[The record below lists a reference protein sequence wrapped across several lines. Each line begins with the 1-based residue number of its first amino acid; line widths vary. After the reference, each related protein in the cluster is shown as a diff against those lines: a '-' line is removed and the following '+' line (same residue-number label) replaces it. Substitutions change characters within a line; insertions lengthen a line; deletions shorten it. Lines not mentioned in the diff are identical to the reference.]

1 MKANYLYIIT
11 VFLCLITLSFTILMK
26 DEDNERE
33 DTIYLKSNINEIY
46 ATTEI
51 TQYFINKLDNPIE
64 LIISF
69 PIKEEISLNKFII
82 KIGEKTVSSKI
93 MEKKEA
99 EQKYKDSLNEGNNP
113 FLGSLGNEEKSF
125 SINIGNIN
133 PKEKVTLKAFF
144 IQNIGTQDMS
154 YEFIIMEKYPTFH
167 YKELSID
174 DPRNKII
181 KANFIIETQSKITR
195 LIAPFLDEMAEKKST
210 YEVIFGKDYK
220 KAEIFYIKN
229 PDDQQNKDVIDPR
242 YGKEFGYPG
251 KVNEPTYLTSFSILF
266 RTQNMNKPTLYYQFN
281 PELKEISYSINYVYS
296 SEKLKNIPIPEIP
309 DQDNKISY
317 YSKYENN
324 LINETPS
331 LFIFLV
337 DQSGSMD
344 GEPIKLVKQSLLIFV
359 QSLPPG
365 SYFQLIGFGS
375 TFKKYNEKPIEYN
388 TKNVEEIKNIIY
400 KLDADF
406 GGTNINAPLKSIYDD
421 NSYSEINLNR
431 HIFLLT
437 DGQVNDRDGCIKL
450 ITENNNKFRLHSF
463 GIGNDFDKYFIE
475 RSGKLGKGS
484 FFFIDDVEG
493 ISPII
498 IKALNS
504 CLRPYLID
512 IHFNFQ
518 NYKKQI
524 QSNITSCDTDE
535 FVNKDEIINFSFI
548 LGEKNQINIDKLI
561 EPILIEIS
569 AKNPI
574 NIIKEKIYFNKEE
587 NIIKLKDGDELSKMI
602 IGKALKRNK
611 ELIEDKNKEMQFSI
625 KYQILSKNTALFAE
639 IINASKENNQKKL
652 ISVNLDDYLQERI
665 YFGCGYSSLGGQNSR
680 FRSYSLIGITDKIG
694 GVDSNIVDSGTIFN
708 LPNSEIIGGTY
719 SEIDLG
725 ENESINILKRKDNM
739 KLILSQNIIE
749 GYWDENQET
758 IELNNILDKD
768 EIDKI
773 NIKIKSL
780 NKKEEDEKRIKY
792 TILVIYYLNNNFSE
806 KMDEYK
812 LIIHKGKKYLL
823 NQGIQYDEFIKEIK
837 N

>member
-195 LIAPFLDEMAEKKST
+195 LIAPFFDEMAEKKST

-758 IELNNILDKD
+758 KELNNIVDKD

>member
-11 VFLCLITLSFTILMK
+11 VILCLITPSFTILMK

-167 YKELSID
+167 YKELFID

-195 LIAPFLDEMAEKKST
+195 LIAPFFDEMAEKKST

-498 IKALNS
+498 IKALNI

-535 FVNKDEIINFSFI
+535 FVNQDEIINFSFI

-574 NIIKEKIYFNKEE
+574 NVIKEKLYFNKEE

>member
-11 VFLCLITLSFTILMK
+11 VFLCLITPSFTILMK

-113 FLGSLGNEEKSF
+113 FLGSLGNEEKSY

-167 YKELSID
+167 YKELSKD
-174 DPRNKII
+174 APRNKII

-195 LIAPFLDEMAEKKST
+195 LIAPFFDEMAETKSI

-639 IINASKENNQKKL
+639 IINESKENNQKKL

-665 YFGCGYSSLGGQNSR
+665 YFGCGYSSLGRQNSR

-758 IELNNILDKD
+758 KELNNILDKD

-792 TILVIYYLNNNFSE
+792 TILVIYYLNNKFSE

>member
-195 LIAPFLDEMAEKKST
+195 LIAPFFDEMAETKSI

-665 YFGCGYSSLGGQNSR
+665 YFGCGSR

-758 IELNNILDKD
+758 KELNNIVDKD

>member
-11 VFLCLITLSFTILMK
+11 VILSLITPSFTILMK

-82 KIGEKTVSSKI
+82 KIGEKAVSSKI

-113 FLGSLGNEEKSF
+113 FLGSLGNEEKSYT
-125 SINIGNIN
+125 INIGNIN
-133 PKEKVTLKAFF
+133 PKEKVTLTAFF

-195 LIAPFLDEMAEKKST
+195 LIAPFFDEMAETKSI

-344 GEPIKLVKQSLLIFV
+344 GEPIELVKQSLLIFI

-665 YFGCGYSSLGGQNSR
+665 YFGCDYLSLGRQNSR
-680 FRSYSLIGITDKIG
+680 FHSYSLIGITDKIG

>member
-11 VFLCLITLSFTILMK
+11 VFLCLITPSFTILMK

-167 YKELSID
+167 YKELSKD
-174 DPRNKII
+174 APRNKII
-181 KANFIIETQSKITR
+181 KANFIIETQTKITR
-195 LIAPFLDEMAEKKST
+195 LIAPFFDEMAEKKST

-493 ISPII
+493 ISPIS
-498 IKALNS
+498 IKALNI

-694 GVDSNIVDSGTIFN
+694 GVDSNIVDSGSIFN

-758 IELNNILDKD
+758 KELNNIVDKD

>member
-11 VFLCLITLSFTILMK
+11 VILCLITPSFTILMK

-167 YKELSID
+167 YKELFID

-195 LIAPFLDEMAEKKST
+195 LIAPFFDEMAEKKST

-535 FVNKDEIINFSFI
+535 FVNQDEIINFSFI

>member
-11 VFLCLITLSFTILMK
+11 VFLCLITPSFTILMK

-167 YKELSID
+167 YKELSKD
-174 DPRNKII
+174 APRNKII
-181 KANFIIETQSKITR
+181 KANFIIETQTKITR

-493 ISPII
+493 ISPIS
-498 IKALNS
+498 IKALNI

-535 FVNKDEIINFSFI
+535 FVNQDEIINFSFI

-665 YFGCGYSSLGGQNSR
+665 YFGCGYSSLGRQNSR

-694 GVDSNIVDSGTIFN
+694 GVDSNIVDSGSIFN

-758 IELNNILDKD
+758 KELNNIVDKD